1 MEDFLEDIAAKVEI
15 NPDEIEI
22 VNDVVIHI
30 AMHAIRHSD
39 HVHVMLLSRE
49 RLHGDIWRWIL
60 SLPPLFTLACSLTL
74 PNPCSEVAQQ
84 SVQMWM
90 GIKFTF
96 LFLFFVAFILG

>member
-39 HVHVMLLSRE
+39 HVHVTLLSRE

-60 SLPPLFTLACSLTL
+60 SPPIINFTLACSLTL
-74 PNPCSEVAQQ
+74 TLTLVAR
-84 SVQMWM
+84 
-90 GIKFTF
+90 
-96 LFLFFVAFILG
+96 